1 MKRRNWIWFVA
12 SALLAVLAGVLA
24 IYFMGGIGGE
34 EEGPVEV
41 AKQAVVVARAP
52 IAINDIVRVDY
63 VMLEERDLDEIPS
76 GAFVAVTDL
85 TEEDAIAL
93 RDIGQGEILV
103 MEDFYFPSAG
113 GQGIPDDKVRVA
125 LPAQDIL
132 SKWGAVLPGDHVDVL
147 ITMDVI
153 LEKPMYPWDLRTV
166 EELALYGVERDQSMD
181 YVSVLTLQNLE
192 VVQIIDEPAPEGE
205 QDPDQPVVRN
215 QALILQADP
224 QDAVVLRYLLDVV
237 GGVTLAK
244 RGAENEALFNV
255 QPVNINY
262 LMLRYGVILPQ
273 PLE

>member
-1 MKRRNWIWFVA
+1 MKRRNWIWFIA
-12 SALLAVLAGVLA
+12 SALLAVLAGVIA
-24 IYFMGGIGGE
+24 IYLMSDRDGE
-34 EEGPVEV
+34 GEPIQEV
-41 AKQAVVVARAP
+41 KQAVVVARAP

-103 MEDFYFPSAG
+103 MEDFYFPDDEG
-113 GQGIPDDKVRVA
+113 LGIPDDKVRVA

-132 SKWGAVLPGDHVDVL
+132 SKWGAILPGDHVDVL

-166 EELALYGVERDQSMD
+166 EELALYGVERDQSFD

-192 VVQIIDEPAPEGE
+192 VVQIIDEPAPEG

-215 QALILQADP
+215 QALILQMDP

>member
-12 SALLAVLAGVLA
+12 SALLAVLAGVIA
-24 IYFMGGIGGE
+24 IYLMSDRDGE
-34 EEGPVEV
+34 GEPIQE

-63 VMLEERDLDEIPS
+63 VMLEERNLDEIPS

-103 MEDFYFPSAG
+103 MEDFYFPDEQG
-113 GQGIPDDKVRVA
+113 LGIPDDKVRVA

-132 SKWGAVLPGDHVDVL
+132 SKWGAILPGDHVDVL

-166 EELALYGVERDQSMD
+166 EELGLYGVERDQSMD

-192 VVQIIDEPAPEGE
+192 VVQILDEPAPEQ

-244 RGAENEALFNV
+244 RGPENEALFNV

>member
-24 IYFMGGIGGE
+24 IYFMGQGE

-52 IAINDIVRVDY
+52 IAINDVIRADY
-63 VMLEERDLDEIPS
+63 VILEEKDLDEIPS

-85 TEEDAIAL
+85 TEKEAIAL
-93 RDIGQGEILV
+93 RDIAQTEIILAEDVYIPQEGE
-103 MEDFYFPSAG
+103 S
-113 GQGIPDDKVRVA
+113 GIPDDKVQVA

-132 SKWGAVLPGDHVDVL
+132 SKWGALLPGDHVDVL
-147 ITMDVI
+147 VTMDVI

-166 EELALYGVERDQSMD
+166 EELGLYAVERDQSMD
-181 YVSVLTLQNLE
+181 YVSALTLQNAE
-192 VVQIIDEPAPEGE
+192 VVRIIDEPAPEQ

-215 QALILQADP
+215 QALVVQMDP
-224 QDAVVLRYLLDVV
+224 QDAVVLRYLLDAV

>member
-24 IYFMGGIGGE
+24 IYLMRDGDGTGE
-34 EEGPVEV
+34 PTAVP
-41 AKQAVVVARAP
+41 KQAVVVARAP
-52 IAINDIVRVDY
+52 IALNDVIRVDY
-63 VMLEERDLDEIPS
+63 VMLEERNLDEIPS

-85 TEEDAIAL
+85 TEADAIAL

-103 MEDFYFPSAG
+103 MEDFYFTG
-113 GQGIPDDKVRVA
+113 TGEGDIPDDKVRVA

-132 SKWGAVLPGDHVDVL
+132 SKWGAILPGDHVDVL
-147 ITMDVI
+147 ITVDVI

-166 EELALYGVERDQSMD
+166 EELALYDVERDQSMD

-192 VVQIIDEPAPEGE
+192 VVQIIEEPAPEGE
-205 QDPDQPVVRN
+205 QDPEQPVVRN

-224 QDAVVLRYLLDVV
+224 QDAVVLRYLLDVA

>member
-24 IYFMGGIGGE
+24 ITLMGGIGGE
-34 EEGPVEV
+34 EEAPAEV

-52 IAINDIVRVDY
+52 IAINDIIRVDY
-63 VMLEERDLDEIPS
+63 VMLEERNLDEIPS

-103 MEDFYFPSAG
+103 MEDFYFPGAG

-132 SKWGAVLPGDHVDVL
+132 SKWGAILPGDHVDVL

-166 EELALYGVERDQSMD
+166 EELGLYGVERDQTYD

-192 VVQIIDEPAPEGE
+192 VVQILDEPAPEQ

-215 QALILQADP
+215 QALILQTDP
-224 QDAVVLRYLLDVV
+224 QDAVVLRYLLVVV
-237 GGVTLAK
+237 GRVTLAK

>member
-1 MKRRNWIWFVA
+1 MKRRNWIWFIA
-12 SALLAVLAGVLA
+12 SALLAVLAGVIA
-24 IYFMGGIGGE
+24 IYLMRDGDGE
-34 EEGPVEV
+34 GEQIEV

-103 MEDFYFPSAG
+103 MEDFYFPDDEG
-113 GQGIPDDKVRVA
+113 LGIPDDKVRVA

-132 SKWGAVLPGDHVDVL
+132 SKWGAILPGDHVDVL
-147 ITMDVI
+147 ITVDVI

-166 EELALYGVERDQSMD
+166 EELGLYGVERDQSFD

-192 VVQIIDEPAPEGE
+192 VVQILDEPAPEGQ

-215 QALILQADP
+215 QALILQMDP
-224 QDAVVLRYLLDVV
+224 QDAVVLRYLLDAV

>member
-24 IYFMGGIGGE
+24 IYFMNQGE
-34 EEGPVEV
+34 EVGPAEV
-41 AKQAVVVARAP
+41 PKQAVVVARAP
-52 IAINDIVRVDY
+52 IAINDVVRVDY
-63 VMLEERDLDEIPS
+63 VMLDERNLDEIPS

-85 TEEDAIAL
+85 TEKGAIAL
-93 RDIGQGEILV
+93 RDIAQTEIILA
-103 MEDFYFPSAG
+103 EDVYIRDEG
-113 GQGIPDDKVRVA
+113 GDGGIPDDKIQVA

-132 SKWGAVLPGDHVDVL
+132 SKWGAILPGDHVDILVS
-147 ITMDVI
+147 MDVI

-166 EELALYGVERDQSMD
+166 EELALYELERDQSMD
-181 YVSVLTLQNLE
+181 YVSVLTLQNAE
-192 VVQIIDEPAPEGE
+192 VVQIIDEPAPEQ
-205 QDPDQPVVRN
+205 QDPEQPVVRN
-215 QALILQADP
+215 QALVLQMDP
-224 QDAVVLRYLLDVV
+224 QDAVVLRYLLDAV

-262 LMLRYGVILPQ
+262 LMLRYGMIMPQ